1 MAAFP
6 FRIELGNP
14 QLASIIV
21 GYAERA
27 MAIRKR
33 KFLIIGPLIASI
45 RFGAIGALAAIPLVG
60 VVACSQGGTV
70 TGEKPSSDAEMKTVV
85 INVYGMT

>member
-1 MAAFP
+1 M
-6 FRIELGNP
+6 
-14 QLASIIV
+14 IV

-27 MAIRKR
+27 MAISKH
-33 KFLIIGPLIASI
+33 KFLIIIGPLIASI

-85 INVYGMT
+85 INVFGMT